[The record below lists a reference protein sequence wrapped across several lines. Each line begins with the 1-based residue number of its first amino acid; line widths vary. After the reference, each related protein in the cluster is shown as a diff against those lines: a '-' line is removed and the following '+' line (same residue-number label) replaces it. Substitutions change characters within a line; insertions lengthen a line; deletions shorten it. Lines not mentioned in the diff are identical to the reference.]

1 MSLEQGNQLLRGAR
15 DANDSIRDQNNANTR
30 TWEGTTK
37 PMDDAAKEGEA
48 WYHGIGT
55 SVAAQH
61 FSKSAYDT
69 GQRMKNLGK
78 GGKAL
83 SYGELASMDSRN
95 VGNSLSGLGQG
106 AVNNTISSV
115 KSGISTASNKV
126 GATISSVGKSSM
138 GLDDGIDS
146 VSKYVPAVKPV
157 SVVKPSVDSVK
168 PVKPAE
174 DISNATSETSVAG
187 TSEGTLGEKAIEK
200 VTGAEVGSAMNVGLG
215 KVAGNIGGAID
226 VVKDFE
232 NIGKKGGFLG
242 GTGATTGDEI
252 SNALTIGGSALDI
265 ASIALPFLAPIAAGV
280 SLIGAGVGTYEGI
293 KDADDKENNDKANY
307 TSHQISQEVAPSLAG
322 TGFLASQQSNPTKL
336 ITGSSTF

>member
-15 DANDSIRDQNNANTR
+15 DANDRIRDQNNAATR
-30 TWEGTTK
+30 TWESTTK
-37 PMDDAAKEGEA
+37 PMDEASKEAEA

-55 SVAAQH
+55 SVSAQH

-78 GGKAL
+78 GGKSL
-83 SYGELASMDSRN
+83 SYGELASLDTRN
-95 VGNSLSGLGQG
+95 VGNNISRIGQG

-126 GATISSVGKSSM
+126 GATVQSVGKTSL
-138 GLDDGIDS
+138 GLDKDLDIAGS
-146 VSKYVPAVKPV
+146 SKYVPAVKSAV
-157 SVVKPSVDSVK
+157 KTVVKPAVK
-168 PVKPAE
+168 TTVKSAE
-174 DISNATSETSVAG
+174 DIGKISETSAAG
-187 TSEGTLGEKAIEK
+187 TEGTLGEKAIEK
-200 VTGAEVGSAMNVGLG
+200 VTGAGVGSAMNIGIG
-215 KVAGNIGGAID
+215 KVAGNIAGAVD

-232 NIGKKGGFLG
+232 NMGKKGGFLG

-280 SLIGAGVGTYEGI
+280 SLVGAGLGTYEGI

-307 TSHQISQEVAPSLAG
+307 TSHKINQEIAPSLAG

-336 ITGSSTF
+336 ITGSSSF